1 MVPSKVDPNRKQA
14 NSSIDQVEEDPFCID
29 RMAKNVSTL
38 MSMILSMTVLK
49 QLTQML
55 SRQNQLLILM
65 LIIMMYHK
73 KNYQF
78 NLLMKVRKS
87 IQLIRQLM

>member
-1 MVPSKVDPNRKQA
+1 MGEANDTNGHPSQESDVE
-14 NSSIDQVEEDPFCID
+14 NSNI
-29 RMAKNVSTL
+29 
-38 MSMILSMTVLK
+38 

-55 SRQNQLLILM
+55 SRQNQLLIQL
-65 LIIMMYHK
+65 LIVMMYHK

-78 NLLMKVRKS
+78 NLLIKVRKS